1 MQEEM
6 EKRGTELSDAM
17 ATIER
22 LQRQLEEVQVRLE
35 ILIQFYNLIEKLQG
49 TVF

>member
-6 EKRGTELSDAM
+6 ERRGTELTEAM

-22 LQRQLEEVQVRLE
+22 LQRQLEETQV
-35 ILIQFYNLIEKLQG
+35 LQD
-49 TVF
+49 